1 MGLSIPAFHV
11 SSRSQ
16 VKGGGTVFITSR
28 KPGGFGGV
36 FTIRIAA
43 GFIPGGADLY
53 PTGGFELKVDMN
65 DGVNG
70 GYKSTSI
77 ELINSHG
84 KINPTVFL
92 TGRCSGGSREL
103 KGLRYWLMI
112 ADNQPRK
119 ASERETPDI
128 VAFAIHDR
136 TGARIAYGTGP
147 LQPPGHIDVAPA

>member
-11 SSRSQ
+11 SDGSQ
-16 VKGGGTVFITSR
+16 VKGGGMVLITSR
-28 KPGGFGGV
+28 KPGGFAGT
-36 FTIRIAA
+36 FTIKIAA
-43 GFIPGGADLY
+43 GFNPGVDLY

-92 TGRCSGGSREL
+92 TGRCSGGSRER

-112 ADNQPRK
+112 ANNQT
-119 ASERETPDI
+119 REVKEDGTPDI
-128 VAFAIHDR
+128 VGFAIHDR

-147 LQPPGHIDVAPA
+147 LQPPGRIQVKAE